1 MTITASFNVFVKM
14 EVKLDPEIVENIQ
27 EVVKEEPV
35 DMEVE
40 VDPEIVENIH
50 KVVKEEPVMKVDP
63 EMMEKDLRQMD
74 VVISNVTSTFQ

>member
-63 EMMEKDLRQMD
+63 EMMEKDLRQME

>member
-1 MTITASFNVFVKM
+1 M

-63 EMMEKDLRQMD
+63 EMMEKDLRQME